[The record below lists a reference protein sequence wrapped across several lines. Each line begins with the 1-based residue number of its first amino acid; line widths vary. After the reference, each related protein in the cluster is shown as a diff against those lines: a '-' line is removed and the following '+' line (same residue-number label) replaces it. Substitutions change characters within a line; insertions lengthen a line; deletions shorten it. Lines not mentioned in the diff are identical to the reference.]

1 MMNRRNF
8 LTSFGAGIG
17 VSLAGLPSF
26 AHAAADPN
34 TPCFVFINLRGA
46 ADGIDIIRPVFDV
59 GYQNLRSKAPNYLSG
74 LDLPQSSGG
83 LPFKLNTHLSNIHS
97 LYNSGEALLFHA
109 MGLNY
114 SKAASGIRS
123 HFASQQMLE
132 SMGDAPY
139 RLKTGFTG
147 RLMALRT
154 YTGVAVKSTLP
165 LVLESSKRR
174 LALTW
179 SSNYGAMPSEDLIQR
194 VKAMYQQD
202 PQFLGALN
210 RGYQNA
216 LVTLPKPDDE
226 LDRAMK
232 NLFSAISF
240 ANEKNLPFVSV
251 EIGGWDAHTDEWNAN
266 GGYTNAL
273 RALDSTIAMVKSTLK
288 ERWVK
293 SCILVNSEFGRTAAI
308 NGSAGTDHGSA
319 TMSMLLGGVV
329 NGGRIVT
336 KWPGMQENQLFEK
349 RDLSITLD
357 VQQLQAS
364 VLQKMFGLSPEEQEI
379 VFSRAMPIDPL
390 LSSARLFKS

>member
-8 LTSFGAGIG
+8 LTNCGIGIG

-26 AHAAADPN
+26 ASAASDPN

-46 ADGIDIIRPVFDV
+46 ADGVDMVRPVFDV
-59 GYQNLRSKAPNYLSG
+59 GYQNLRSKAPNYLTG
-74 LDLPQSSGG
+74 LDLPQASGG
-83 LPFKLNTHLSNIHS
+83 LPFKLNPYLSNIHA

-132 SMGDAPY
+132 SMSDAPY
-139 RLKTGFTG
+139 LLKTGFIG
-147 RLMALRT
+147 RLMALRN
-154 YTGVAVKSTLP
+154 YTGVAAKSTLP

-179 SSNYGAMPSEDLIQR
+179 SPTTGAMPTEDLIQR
-194 VKAMYQQD
+194 VKAMYEED
-202 PQFLGALN
+202 RQFLSALN

-216 LVTLPKPDDE
+216 LVSLPKPEAE
-226 LDRAMK
+226 LDKAMK

-240 ANEKNLPFVSV
+240 ANEKNIPFISI
-251 EIGGWDAHTDEWNAN
+251 EIAGWDAHTDEW
-266 GGYTNAL
+266 GLSSGYTNAL
-273 RALDSTIAMVKSTLK
+273 KALDSTVALVKSTLQG
-288 ERWVK
+288 RWAK
-293 SCILVNSEFGRTAAI
+293 SCVLVNSEFGRTAAI
-308 NGSAGTDHGSA
+308 NGSAGTDHGSGTIA
-319 TMSMLLGGVV
+319 MLLGGAVQ
-329 NGGRIVT
+329 GGRVVT

-349 RDLSITLD
+349 RDLAITLD

-364 VLQKMFGLSPEEQEI
+364 VLEKMFGLSPAEQEL
-379 VFSRAMPIDPL
+379 VFSRAMSIDPL
-390 LSSARLFKS
+390 LSGSRLFKG